1 MLSLIE
7 CTNISEKVFLDP
19 KTLEECRLK
28 PQFFTRNRELPFP
41 RVLKY
46 LISFRKG
53 TTQNALDDFFATEGM
68 KKSVSQQALSK
79 ARNKFTALPFK
90 NAFDAIVSASYDD
103 VHRSDLERFNG
114 KFHSNR
120 RLTCSSPEYS

>member
-19 KTLEECRLK
+19 KTLEEFRLK

-53 TTQNALDDFFATEGM
+53 TTQNALDDFFATEGI
-68 KKSVSQQALSK
+68 KKSVSQQ
-79 ARNKFTALPFK
+79 
-90 NAFDAIVSASYDD
+90 
-103 VHRSDLERFNG
+103 
-114 KFHSNR
+114 
-120 RLTCSSPEYS
+120 CSENN